1 MPLSQFFGL
10 NIAASGLRA
19 ANAHLNTTGN
29 NISNMQTDGYSRQ
42 KVKTEAS
49 DALRVFARYGT
60 AGAGVDTLTI
70 ERIRDEFYDTKYRNN
85 ETLYGRVEM
94 RNYYNDQIER
104 YLDDDG
110 TTGFSAL
117 FETMRAALQSVKTAS
132 GTTETKQQFVAS
144 MQAITDYMNETA
156 TNLQYAQND
165 LNEEIKNRAD
175 QITSIAKEIATLNQQ
190 INNVGMSGASA
201 NELKDK
207 RDYLIDELSKIV
219 SVETV
224 EYPIMD
230 EYDPTRETG
239 ATRYEVW
246 IAGGQ
251 LLLDTYTYN
260 QLVAVARESKD
271 AINQSDITG
280 LYELKWASSK
290 YKEGSDNFIADFRMD
305 NKLIGG
311 ELQGLIDMR
320 DGNNNQFFHGTVRT
334 GGVTG
339 TVNVASPAPT
349 VTIDFTAD
357 YMKDINK
364 TTLPPMGQVNIGSKI
379 FRYTDWS
386 AEFDA
391 DGNITSY
398 TLTLDPET
406 TKVQLPEE
414 GKDVKVGGAID
425 YQGIPYYLS
434 QMNEWSRR
442 FSEAV
447 NDIMVK
453 GYTSD
458 SEAGTYFLTG
468 MSDSISQYSYDQL
481 TGHRPATPGT
491 GGTYSGDNKAYYNVK
506 AENLSVVTAL
516 LQNTDLLATKADFTE
531 GQDEYKNLDSL
542 KDFFEKEKIFRGA
555 TAGEFLDKLLADAAL
570 NKKNSQT
577 MEDTY
582 KSLQLTIE
590 NQRQGIM
597 GVDSD
602 EEASALVQYQNMY
615 TLSSKMIQT
624 LTEVYDQLILNTG
637 V

>member
-29 NISNMQTDGYSRQ
+29 NISNMQTEGYSRQ
-42 KVKTEAS
+42 KVQTEAS

-60 AGAGVDTLTI
+60 AGAGVDTITI

-110 TTGFSAL
+110 TTGFSSL

-132 GTTETKQQFVAS
+132 GTTETKQQFVSS
-144 MQAITDYMNETA
+144 MQQITEYMNETA

-190 INNVGMSGASA
+190 INNVGMAGASA

-207 RDYLIDELSKIV
+207 RDYLIDELSKII
-219 SVETV
+219 SVEVV

-230 EYDPTRETG
+230 EYDSSRETG

-246 IAGGQ
+246 VAGGQ
-251 LLLDTYTYN
+251 LLLDTYSYN

-290 YKEGSDNFIADFRMD
+290 YKEGSGNFIADFRMD

-320 DGNNNQFFHGTVRT
+320 DGNNNQFFHGTVTNRT
-334 GGVTG
+334 GAPGDGLNANPT
-339 TVNVASPAPT
+339 PT
-349 VTIDFTAD
+349 VTISFTSD
-357 YMKDINK
+357 YMRDINK
-364 TTLPPMGQVNIGSKI
+364 TTLPPMGQINIGSKI

-386 AEFDA
+386 ADYDA
-391 DGNITSY
+391 NGNITSY
-398 TLTLDPET
+398 TLTMDPET
-406 TKVQLPEE
+406 TKEQIPELN
-414 GKDVKVGGAID
+414 KDAKIGGAID

-447 NDIMVK
+447 NDIMVE

-458 SEAGTYFLTG
+458 SHEGSYFLTG

-481 TGHRPATPGT
+481 TGHRTSGT
-491 GGTYSGDNKAYYNVK
+491 NKYEKDNKAYYNVK
-506 AENLSVVTAL
+506 AENLSVVTAM
-516 LQNTDLLATKADFTE
+516 LQDPGLLATKADFTE
-531 GQDEYKNLDSL
+531 GQDEYKNLDNL
-542 KDFFEKEKIFRGA
+542 KNFFEKEKIFRGA
-555 TAGEFLDKLLADAAL
+555 TSGEFLDKLLADAAL

-582 KSLQLTIE
+582 KALQLTIE